1 MPSDKTFLCII
12 PARGGSKSIPNKNL
26 VDINGRPLIY
36 YSIKAVKDSNIFD
49 KLMVNTDSKKIAT
62 IAKKYGA
69 EVPFFRPKYLSTD
82 KSLVQ
87 DVFVHA
93 LKFIEKKDKKY
104 DYVCLVQPTT
114 PLIIPNDFCNMVSIL
129 EKKNAKMV
137 VSVTKTPC
145 NINWVG
151 RLSKKGS
158 MENFSK
164 RKIYDTLKEHFE
176 ETYLLN
182 GAIYMGE
189 WDIFYNR
196 MNFYSNKTY
205 AYIMP
210 NERSVDIDSYFDL
223 ETVRYLMRKRYE

>member
-1 MPSDKTFLCII
+1 MSDNKTFLCII